1 MGICNNQL
9 KYIATL
15 IICHSRNPENFRES
29 GILLPQ
35 TDSGQAG
42 MTNYSGLISF
52 CIKFIILCFLFTLSF
67 FYFSAGAS
75 PSTANTIRV
84 LIVNEVYPK
93 LPSKNERIEKLG
105 TMQGEL
111 LVRGSRYAGNI
122 DVWKGENGLYIINE
136 LPLEEYI
143 RDVVA
148 AEIVP
153 DWDMEALKA
162 QAVVSRTYALYQKTM
177 NGNSLYHLA
186 SSVLH
191 QVYKGKNPDM
201 RIAYAVSATTDEVL
215 TFDGKLIEAFYHS
228 TCGGKT
234 ENPEEVFGKGYPYL
248 RSLES
253 SCDLS
258 PYSVWERSI
267 RLDEIAKAV
276 AIAGIQDISIK
287 TYTSTNRVRQLS
299 IKTDSGDTTMNATD
313 FRKALGW
320 SRLPSTNFTLTRID
334 NAIIFQGSGYG
345 HGVGLCQWGMLKM
358 AREGKNY
365 REILSFFYPGTIIQ
379 LYENR

>member
-1 MGICNNQL
+1 MWKNQRL
-9 KYIATL
+9 
-15 IICHSRNPENFRES
+15 
-29 GILLPQ
+29 Q
-35 TDSGQAG
+35 
-42 MTNYSGLISF
+42 SF
-52 CIKFIILCFLFTLSF
+52 TAFIVFFTLWILHF
-67 FYFSAGAS
+67 FLSVSASSAD
-75 PSTANTIRV
+75 TIKV

-93 LPSKNERIEKLG
+93 LPSKNEKIEKLG
-105 TMQGEL
+105 TMQGDL
-111 LVRGSRYAGNI
+111 LVMGSRYAGNI

-201 RIAYAVSATTDEVL
+201 RIAYAVSATTGEVL

-234 ENPEEVFGKGYPYL
+234 ENPEEVFGKSYPYL
-248 RSLES
+248 KSVES

-258 PYSVWERSI
+258 PYAVWERSI

-276 AIAGIQDISIK
+276 SIAGIQDISIK
-287 TYTSTNRVRQLS
+287 TYTSTNRVKQLS
-299 IKTDSGDTTMNATD
+299 IKTDSGVSTMNATD

-320 SRLPSTNFTLTRID
+320 SRLPSTNFTLTRIGD
-334 NAIIFQGSGYG
+334 AIIFQGSGYG

-365 REILSFFYPGTIIQ
+365 REILSFFYPGTTIQ
-379 LYENR
+379 LYDNR